1 MRLLRILLLLIPMLC
16 YAKGGGGHGGG
27 GHSGGGHGGAHEYSH
42 VDSDGSRYSGFTA
55 GGRSASNGIVS
66 HSSQDNSS
74 VWMSLG
80 MLLLGLLC
88 YMRQRKQEK
97 LDEEKYK

>member
-1 MRLLRILLLLIPMLC
+1 MRLLRILLLLIPMFC
-16 YAKGGGGHGGG
+16 YAKG
-27 GHSGGGHGGAHEYSH
+27 GGGHGGAHEYSH
-42 VDSDGSRYSGFTA
+42 VDSDASRYSGFTA

-66 HSSQDNSS
+66 HSNQDNSS
-74 VWMSLG
+74 VLMSLG